1 MMTHPVAGNR
11 PVPFLEVPSQEEA
24 CLEGKGAHLGAPSC
38 QAVAFRREASEGD
51 LDTMRWERVHESW
64 EDVPPKGGGPP
75 NGGAP

>member
-1 MMTHPVAGNR
+1 MAGGKGGIPGDRVNYNKLETHGFVTHPVAGNR

-51 LDTMRWERVHESW
+51 LDTMR
-64 EDVPPKGGGPP
+64 
-75 NGGAP
+75 